1 MTINSSK
8 QRAKKDQL
16 PILTAPPM
24 LESNLR
30 ASVRRGAIWSAG
42 ATIFLRLGNILLM
55 AVVARIV
62 SPEELGV
69 FALAVTVHAV
79 VVTMAELGIASAIA
93 RSDLDVDK
101 IAPTIVTI
109 SVVGSLVLAV
119 PMAVFADQIA
129 QFVGNGNAGN
139 ALRILSIGVALIGPL
154 AVPGAL
160 LQREFRQKVQF
171 WASAAAF
178 IPGSATLIVL
188 SILGNGSEAFAW
200 SRIVGQLVTA
210 GVILAYSSRLYLP
223 ALNKSL
229 LRPLLAFGLPLSA
242 ANLLSQ
248 VLLNADYVFIGK
260 LLPAADLG
268 IYFLAFGISMW
279 PTAVIGSMLNGVV
292 LPAVSG
298 VLRDGGDVAGAVVQG
313 ARTISL
319 VVFPLGAFLFTFA
332 DQLILTIYGPA
343 WASAGPVLSIL
354 AAYGVLFVFGLFMA
368 NIMIA
373 MGKTVILFGVQ
384 VAALAALIPALWT
397 GVTFGGLEGAAIAH
411 IVVVGAVTS
420 PVYLLGLRRA
430 TSLRL
435 SLLFKAI
442 RAPALSAGVTAIIAW
457 IITLPFRGTALS
469 ILGGGFVGLVVYT
482 MLNRR
487 ALANLLPGTAGDI
500 LRGPALRS
508 TSWLALW
515 RKKL

>member
-1 MTINSSK
+1 MNSSK
-8 QRAKKDQL
+8 HRATKDQL
-16 PILTAPPM
+16 PILTTHPVA
-24 LESNLR
+24 ESNLT
-30 ASVRRGAIWSAG
+30 ASVRRGAVWSAG

-62 SPEELGV
+62 SPEELGI

-79 VVTMAELGIASAIA
+79 LVTMAELGVASAIA

-109 SVVGSLVLAV
+109 SVVSSLALAV

-129 QFVGNGNAGN
+129 HFVGNDEAGT

-160 LQREFRQKVQF
+160 LQREFRQKIHF

-178 IPGSATLIVL
+178 IPGSATLVVL
-188 SILGNGSEAFAW
+188 SILGDGTEAFAW

-210 GVILAYSSRLYLP
+210 GVILACSSRLYLP
-223 ALNKSL
+223 ALNLSL
-229 LRPLLAFGLPLSA
+229 LRPLLAFGLPLTA

-248 VLLNADYVFIGK
+248 VLLNADYVFIGQ

-268 IYFLAFGISMW
+268 VYFLAFGIAMW
-279 PTAVIGSMLNGVV
+279 PTSVIGSMLNSVV
-292 LPAVSG
+292 LPAASG
-298 VLRDGGDVAGAVVQG
+298 VLRDGGDVAVAVVQG

-332 DQLILTIYGPA
+332 DQLILTIYGQA
-343 WASAGPVLSIL
+343 WVSAGPVLSIL

-384 VAALAALIPALWT
+384 VAALAALIPALWAGIT
-397 GVTFGGLEGAAIAH
+397 LWGLEGAAIAH

-420 PVYLLGLRRA
+420 PVYLLGLRRS
-430 TSLRL
+430 TSMRL
-435 SLLFKAI
+435 ADLFRAI
-442 RAPALSAGVTAIIAW
+442 RAPALSAGITAVIAW
-457 IITLPFRGTALS
+457 IVTLPFRGTGLS
-469 ILGGGFVGLVVYT
+469 ILCGGFVGLVVYT
-482 MLNRR
+482 LLNRQ
-487 ALANLLPGTAGDI
+487 ALADLLPRPAGDL
-500 LRGPALRS
+500 LRGSAFRS
-508 TSWLALW
+508 TAWLAIW
-515 RKKL
+515 RKRL